1 MNDSAAE
8 RRPRTGTG
16 PEEGP
21 YASREVSVDT
31 APETPRT
38 SGPRPRAGR
47 PDAPATGA
55 VEATPEP
62 NTSEEEAE
70 RGSIITR
77 LADLQRSLGRFF
89 ARDRSMPLM
98 ASTLTMQQ
106 FKVVMFLTFAGPT
119 SGQELARHLGV
130 GLATVTG
137 IVDRVVAQG
146 LVTRHEDPHDRR
158 VRLVELTEA
167 GRRLTGEIIEA
178 GTGGYVRLL
187 RRLDTE
193 TLRTME
199 TVMRKIED
207 AMRDLHAEETVTD
220 AVNGVI
226 DDISSDVTSG
236 VAAHAA
242 KATEATEATE
252 ESAATRRF
260 PDPG

>member
-1 MNDSAAE
+1 
-8 RRPRTGTG
+8 
-16 PEEGP
+16 
-21 YASREVSVDT
+21 
-31 APETPRT
+31 
-38 SGPRPRAGR
+38 
-47 PDAPATGA
+47 
-55 VEATPEP
+55 
-62 NTSEEEAE
+62 
-70 RGSIITR
+70 
-77 LADLQRSLGRFF
+77 
-89 ARDRSMPLM
+89 MPLM

>member
-16 PEEGP
+16 SEETP
-21 YASREVSVDT
+21 YASREGS
-31 APETPRT
+31 PETDRT
-38 SGPRPRAGR
+38 SGPRPPAGR
-47 PDAPATGA
+47 PYAHARAD
-55 VEATPEP
+55 EATPGEA
-62 NTSEEEAE
+62 TAEEETE
-70 RGSIITR
+70 RGEIITR

-106 FKVVMFLTFAGPT
+106 FKVVMLLSFAGPT
-119 SGQELARHLGV
+119 SGQELSRHLGV

-226 DDISSDVTSG
+226 DDLSSG
-236 VAAHAA
+236 VAAHA
-242 KATEATEATE
+242 TEAAEAADDPA
-252 ESAATRRF
+252 STRGLPRR
-260 PDPG
+260 G

>member
-21 YASREVSVDT
+21 YASREVSRDA

-47 PDAPATGA
+47 ADAPAAGA

-62 NTSEEEAE
+62 DTSEEEAE

-167 GRRLTGEIIEA
+167 GRRLTSEIIEA

-207 AMRDLHAEETVTD
+207 AMRELHAEETVTD

-226 DDISSDVTSG
+226 DDISSDVSSG

-242 KATEATEATE
+242 EATEATE
-252 ESAATRRF
+252 ESAATGRL